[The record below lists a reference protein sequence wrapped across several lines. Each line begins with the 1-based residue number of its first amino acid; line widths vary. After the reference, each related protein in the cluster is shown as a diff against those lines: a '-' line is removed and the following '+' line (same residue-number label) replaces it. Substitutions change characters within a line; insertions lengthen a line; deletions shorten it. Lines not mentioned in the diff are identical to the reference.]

1 MRRLLAPRTWHR
13 PLILLG
19 TALLLLA
26 SCSSAETNAEAFVD
40 GPVEAPTADV
50 DQAETQTE
58 PSAEGDTD
66 TEGDTVEEAACL
78 LYTSPSPRDATLSRM
93 PSSA

>member
-1 MRRLLAPRTWHR
+1 MRRLRTLGPRTWHR

-19 TALLLLA
+19 TALLVLA
-26 SCSSAETNAEAFVD
+26 SCSSAETNAEVFVD
-40 GPVEAPTADV
+40 EPVEAPTADV

-66 TEGDTVEEAACL
+66 TEGDTVEEAAEGQ
-78 LYTSPSPRDATLSRM
+78 PSAEEAAAEVLSLIHI
-93 PSSA
+93 